1 MLYMAAATFH
11 TNGFTNISDIRDA
24 YHTLTPLLGPL
35 ASIVFGISL
44 LASGISSS
52 AVGTMAGQVIMDGF
66 VGFSTPLWIRRLV
79 TMVPAIVIIYLG
91 LPTTQTLVVSQVVL
105 SLVLPFAVLP
115 LVWFTARRSIMGGLV
130 NMKITTAFATLASIV
145 IVALNILLLVITFR
159 GGV

>member
-1 MLYMAAATFH
+1 
-11 TNGFTNISDIRDA
+11 
-24 YHTLTPLLGPL
+24 
-35 ASIVFGISL
+35 
-44 LASGISSS
+44 
-52 AVGTMAGQVIMDGF
+52 MAGQVIMDGF